1 MLRQPGSSL
10 RSRPAFGEC
19 LQVVG
24 EQGGRGFFVELGAS
38 DGMSLRN
45 SWLLDKWLGWKGIL
59 AEPASNWILMFPI
72 TYSDHDLRAR
82 TSIPDLRENV
92 PMHPHAC

>member
-1 MLRQPGSSL
+1 
-10 RSRPAFGEC
+10 
-19 LQVVG
+19 VVG

-59 AEPASNWILMFPI
+59 AEPASNWILMFPV
-72 TYSDHDLRAR
+72 TYSRA
-82 TSIPDLRENV
+82 
-92 PMHPHAC
+92 

>member
-19 LQVVG
+19 LQEVG

-59 AEPASNWILMFPI
+59 AEPASNWILMFPV
-72 TYSDHDLRAR
+72 TYSRA
-82 TSIPDLRENV
+82 
-92 PMHPHAC
+92 